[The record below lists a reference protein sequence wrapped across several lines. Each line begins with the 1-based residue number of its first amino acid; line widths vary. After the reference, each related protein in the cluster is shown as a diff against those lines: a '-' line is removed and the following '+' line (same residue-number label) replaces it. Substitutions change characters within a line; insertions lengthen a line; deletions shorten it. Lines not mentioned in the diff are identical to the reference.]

1 MVDLV
6 PVKDKEEDYSKQ
18 EKLAAVLER
27 IIQEKAPTIEIGRVK
42 KSLYSLYSVY
52 NQYDEMNQV
61 VGQERIHYDLESSGT
76 KINWLSAKYFI

>member
-27 IIQEKAPTIEIGRVK
+27 IIQEKPRPLKLV
-42 KSLYSLYSVY
+42 
-52 NQYDEMNQV
+52 
-61 VGQERIHYDLESSGT
+61 ESRKVCIRYTLFITNMT
-76 KINWLSAKYFI
+76 K

>member
-27 IIQEKAPTIEIGRVK
+27 IIQEKDPTIEIGRVK

-76 KINWLSAKYFI
+76 KN